1 MTRTKSAVIVFVVL
15 AAAVVAAVSLDYTD
29 TYVADRFH
37 KALGGG
43 RYTPG
48 EPFSLDAFLE
58 YYDWDRVCVCSADS
72 PCPDLTTRLGRPY
85 SLDVQDPSSWSLVL
99 VKSYYVMAEIPILR
113 ERLES
118 PEVASGECFERW
130 KAIVEISEK
139 GGVRR
144 LLFVAE

>member
-1 MTRTKSAVIVFVVL
+1 MTRTKSAVIVFIIL
-15 AAAVVAAVSLDYTD
+15 AAAFAAALSLDYTD

-37 KALGGG
+37 KAFAGG
-43 RYTPG
+43 RYKPG

-58 YYDWDRVCVCSADS
+58 YYDWDRVCVCSSES

-85 SLDVQDPSSWSLVL
+85 SLDAQGPSTWSLVL
-99 VKSYYVMAEIPILR
+99 VKSYYVMAEIPIER

-118 PEVASGECFERW
+118 PEVEPGTCFDRW

-139 GGVRR
+139 GGERR
-144 LLFVAE
+144 LLFVAQ